1 MMNPCPASPQQS
13 LHHLVVSLLLCL
25 GTAFGQTPDPAPLAV
40 ARASFLRQVM
50 TESQTLTDQY
60 ERALVKVE
68 QELAEAADYE
78 EARLVQQ
85 RRAELK
91 ALYPTADTAQSQTLA
106 FPLLPAQARFI
117 GSAETRGDLITGW
130 RTGGSGA
137 EWSNLR
143 LSPGKYYLELEANLV
158 ELPSLPG
165 TLVPGRSQPQESA
178 IFEFFEVSLLAGAAE
193 NRRSFEVKLSHDDTT
208 FESLKIGPVNFTR
221 SPVTLRLAAPA
232 GYPGNLLRLRNLRL
246 MPMTVEAPTITSPAP
261 QGPSLDSL
269 KKSLNEDLG
278 TVQKPLLDS
287 YLENIRKLAA
297 TYPTLKDAADAET
310 KRLLKLMENS
320 RGQAAG
326 PLRLLGNNGGLNGFE
341 DLDGAHFVAD
351 PGNRGDRF
359 VIEHE
364 GRRLNIRLQWLLCA
378 PADGSADGDTRTFI
392 KHFHMANGSDVTPLG
407 RAAQE
412 FTAGYLEGKALRVLV
427 RPGKEKDGTATA
439 LVFLPEIGLYQNVLV
454 DQGLAAVVSPK
465 DRRGMMEN
473 GLFDSLLDREQ
484 TARRQKPAAG
494 AWALSED
501 TPP

>member
-1 MMNPCPASPQQS
+1 MMTPPRSTYHLSLRLLAGWLVCASTTWAQK
-13 LHHLVVSLLLCL
+13 
-25 GTAFGQTPDPAPLAV
+25 PDPAPLAV
-40 ARASFLRQVM
+40 TRAGFLRQIM
-50 TESQTLTDQY
+50 ADSQTLTDQY
-60 ERALVKVE
+60 ERALTKVE
-68 QELAEAADYE
+68 QELAEATDYE

-91 ALYPTADTAQSQTLA
+91 ALYPTNDTAQAQSLA

-137 EWSNLR
+137 EWANLR

-178 IFEFFEVSLLAGAAE
+178 VFEFLEVSLLAGAAE

-208 FESLKIGPVNFTR
+208 FEPLKIGPVNFTR
-221 SPVTLRLAAPA
+221 SPVTLRLTAAS

-261 QGPSLDSL
+261 EGPSLDAL
-269 KKSLNEDLG
+269 KKSLNEDLT
-278 TVQKPLLDS
+278 TVQKPIVES
-287 YLENIRKLAA
+287 YLENIRALSA
-297 TYPTLKDAADAET
+297 TNPALGDAADAEI
-310 KRLLKLMENS
+310 KRLLKLMETS

-341 DLDGAHFVAD
+341 DLDGARFVED
-351 PGNRGDRF
+351 PANRGDRF
-359 VIEHE
+359 VIDHE
-364 GRRLNIRLQWLLCA
+364 GRRLTIKLLWLLCA
-378 PADGSADGDTRTFI
+378 PLDEGEKDAAKAFAQHFRLGSNDI
-392 KHFHMANGSDVTPLG
+392 TPLG

-412 FTAGYLEGKALRVLV
+412 FTAGYLEGKALRILV
-427 RPGKEKDGTATA
+427 RPGKNKDGTVNA

-454 DQGLAAVVSPK
+454 DQGLAAVISPK

-473 GLFDSLLDREQ
+473 GLFDSLLDREK
-484 TARRQKPAAG
+484 TARRQSPAPG
-494 AWALSED
+494 AWSLSED
-501 TPP
+501 SQP